1 MRMILSLM
9 ASAAFLAAEARAADP
24 VVVDVWPGQAP
35 GGAPLDG
42 PERNLPNPDSI
53 QRLTDVSKPT
63 LSVYRPAAEKDTGAA
78 VVICPGGGYRIL
90 AWDLEGTEVASW
102 LNEIGV
108 TAIILKYRVPARE
121 DEARGEYPLKDAQRA
136 LSLVR
141 SKAVEWGIDPE
152 RIGILGFSA
161 GGHLSTNAST
171 NFDKRSYDAID
182 AVDEVSC
189 RPDFA
194 ILIYPAYLTKEGTAE
209 LQPEIRVSDKMP
221 PTFLVH
227 AIDDPVGP
235 ESSLGLA
242 LALKKAKV
250 PVEMHIYDAG
260 GHGFGLRPSE
270 HPCSRWPER
279 CTEWLKSRG
288 LLKGKGGA

>member
-1 MRMILSLM
+1 MRMILSLV

-90 AWDLEGTEVASW
+90 AWNLEGTEVASW

-108 TAIILKYRVPARE
+108 TAIILKYRVPARK

-141 SKAVEWGIDPE
+141 SKAAEWGIDPE

-171 NFDKRSYDAID
+171 NFDKRSYDPID

-288 LLKGKGGA
+288 LLKGKGGD

>member
-1 MRMILSLM
+1 MRMILSLVAISCSLA
-9 ASAAFLAAEARAADP
+9 ASAHAGEPL
-24 VVVDVWPGQAP
+24 VVDVWPGQAP
-35 GGAPLDG
+35 GGEPLKG
-42 PERNLPNPDSI
+42 PERNQPNPNPV
-53 QRLTDVSKPT
+53 QLLTDVSKPT
-63 LSVYRPAAEKDTGAA
+63 LTVLRPAKEKDTGAA
-78 VVICPGGGYRIL
+78 VVICPGGAYRIL
-90 AWDLEGTEVASW
+90 AWDLEGTEVAAW

-108 TAIILKYRVPARE
+108 TAIILKYRVPTRE
-121 DEARGEYPLKDAQRA
+121 GETRGTYPLKDAQRA

-141 SKAVEWGIDPE
+141 SKATEWGIDPE

-161 GGHLSTNAST
+161 GGHLSANAST
-171 NFDKRSYDAID
+171 NSDRRSYEAID

-194 ILIYPAYLTKEGTAE
+194 ILIYPAYLTKDGTAE
-209 LQPEIRVSDKMP
+209 LQPEIRATDKAP

-235 ESSLGLA
+235 ESSIGLA

-279 CTEWLKSRG
+279 CAEWMKSRG
-288 LLKGKGGA
+288 LLKGK